1 MEQLWL
7 FIYFEV
13 IVSLSD
19 SKPTTIIFYAVPIY
33 RLPEFILGIVSF
45 VLFVERRAI
54 INSYTL
60 FSIAFATIG
69 LLLIYNI
76 GNLPGN
82 LEYTGFFLPLILV
95 SILTSM
101 KVHMVRW
108 MSATFNYLG
117 RISYSVY
124 LAQFGSVPLFKK
136 LLEGYTT
143 ELQWLFFVSSN
154 LAFALTVYHF
164 IEAPLHKPVKEFLGK
179 ILTKR

>member
-1 MEQLWL
+1 L
-7 FIYFEV
+7 FA
-13 IVSLSD
+13 L
-19 SKPTTIIFYAVPIY
+19 
-33 RLPEFILGIVSF
+33 
-45 VLFVERRAI
+45 
-54 INSYTL
+54 
-60 FSIAFATIG
+60 AFASIG
-69 LLLIYNI
+69 LLLIYKI

-82 LEYTGFFLPLILV
+82 LEYTGFFLPVIVV

-101 KVHMVRW
+101 KVHIGTW
-108 MSATFNYLG
+108 MSATCNYLG

-136 LLEGYTT
+136 LLEGYPT

-179 ILTKR
+179 ILSKRTLLVGRATS